1 MDHVVLT
8 AQKRANTGSAEAAR
22 LRRNG
27 KIPAVVYGR
36 SGQAMP
42 IVLDALEFG
51 RKIKG
56 VSESTLLN
64 LSVDGAQ
71 HEVFVKDTQRDIFKG
86 AFLHV
91 DFYEVEKGKA
101 LHAKVPVHVVGT
113 AQGVREGGVL
123 EAPLHELEVECLPK
137 DLPEHIDVDVSNLKG
152 NESIHVRDLKLASGV
167 KILTNPEQ
175 VVALVKFAKAET
187 AEAAPAAAAAAAPA
201 AAPAAEAPKA

>member
-1 MDHVVLT
+1 MDHVVLN

-22 LRRNG
+22 LRRSG

-36 SGQAMP
+36 SGKAMP

-51 RKIKG
+51 RKTKG
-56 VSESTLLN
+56 ISESTLLN
-64 LSVDGAQ
+64 LSVDGSQ
-71 HEVFVKDTQRDIFKG
+71 HEVFIKDTQRDIFKG

-101 LHAKVPVHVVGT
+101 LHAKVPVHVVGN

-123 EAPLHELEVECLPK
+123 EAPLHELEIECLPK
-137 DLPEHIDVDVSNLKG
+137 DLPEHIDVDVSHLKG
-152 NESIHVRDLKLASGV
+152 NESIHVRDLKLASGI

-175 VVALVKFAKAET
+175 VVALVKFAKAEVAAET
-187 AEAAPAAAAAAAPA
+187 TEAAPAAAAASTS
-201 AAPAAEAPKA
+201 EAPKA

>member
-1 MDHVVLT
+1 MDHVVLN

-22 LRRNG
+22 LRRSG

-36 SGQAMP
+36 SGKAMP

-51 RKIKG
+51 RKTKG
-56 VSESTLLN
+56 ISESTLLN
-64 LSVDGAQ
+64 LSVDGSQ
-71 HEVFVKDTQRDIFKG
+71 HEVFIKDTQRDIFKG

-113 AQGVREGGVL
+113 ALGVREGGVL
-123 EAPLHELEVECLPK
+123 EAPLHELEIECLPK

-152 NESIHVRDLKLASGV
+152 NESIHVRDLKLASGI

-175 VVALVKFAKAET
+175 VVALVKFAKAEVASES
-187 AEAAPAAAAAAAPA
+187 AEAAPAT
-201 AAPAAEAPKA
+201 PAAEAPKA

>member
-8 AQKRANTGSAEAAR
+8 AQKRATTGSAEAAR
-22 LRRNG
+22 LRRSG

-36 SGQAMP
+36 SGKAFS

-51 RKIKG
+51 RKVKG
-56 VSESTLLN
+56 ISESTLLN
-64 LSVDGAQ
+64 LSIDGAE
-71 HEVFVKDTQRDIFKG
+71 HEVFIKDTQRDIFKG
-86 AFLHV
+86 TFLHV

-137 DLPEHIDVDVSNLKG
+137 DLPEHIDVDVSSLKG
-152 NESIHVRDLKLASGV
+152 NQSIHVRDLKLASGI
-167 KILTNPEQ
+167 KILTSPDQ
-175 VVALVKFAKAET
+175 VVALVKFSK
-187 AEAAPAAAAAAAPA
+187 AEAAAESAAEAAS
-201 AAPAAEAPKA
+201 AAEAPKA

>member
-1 MDHVVLT
+1 MDHVVLN

-22 LRRNG
+22 LRRSG

-36 SGQAMP
+36 SGKAMP

-51 RKIKG
+51 RKTKG
-56 VSESTLLN
+56 ISESTLLN
-64 LSVDGAQ
+64 LSVDGSQ
-71 HEVFVKDTQRDIFKG
+71 HEVFIKDTQRDIFKG

-123 EAPLHELEVECLPK
+123 EAPLHELEIECLPK

-152 NESIHVRDLKLASGV
+152 NESIHVRDLKLASGI

-175 VVALVKFAKAET
+175 VVALVKFAKAEVASES
-187 AEAAPAAAAAAAPA
+187 AEAAPAAAAASTS
-201 AAPAAEAPKA
+201 EAPKA

>member
-1 MDHVVLT
+1 MDHVVLN

-22 LRRNG
+22 LRRSG

-36 SGQAMP
+36 SGKAMP

-51 RKIKG
+51 RKTKG
-56 VSESTLLN
+56 ISESTLLN
-64 LSVDGAQ
+64 LSVDGSQ
-71 HEVFVKDTQRDIFKG
+71 HEVFIKDTQRDIFKG

-123 EAPLHELEVECLPK
+123 EAPLHELEIECLPK

-152 NESIHVRDLKLASGV
+152 NESIHVRDLKLASGI

-175 VVALVKFAKAET
+175 VVALVKFAKAEVAAET
-187 AEAAPAAAAAAAPA
+187 TEAAPAV
-201 AAPAAEAPKA
+201 AAEASKA